1 MTTALENLGFDEW
14 FRTASRDLL
23 QDDFSLSRIIEVNKN
38 NYRVNDGTHE
48 MHAEVSGKFLFNV
61 ENSLDLPTVGDWVV
75 IQAFDDYSL
84 AIIHHILPRKSL
96 LKRKEPGRVIDF
108 QLIAANIDYGMIVQS
123 ADTDFN
129 LNRLDRYLVMI
140 NESNITPIVLVTKID
155 LVSQSEIKDI
165 AEQLTNLKIKYFLIS
180 NATDEGIGDLKKS
193 LIPGKTYCLLGSSG
207 VGKTTLL
214 NTLLGD
220 NLFKVREVREKDGR
234 GRHTTVARQLVS
246 LDSGSLFIDSPGMRE
261 LGNFDIGTGL
271 EKTFSTIFPHGYQC
285 RFKDCTH
292 THEEGCAIIK
302 AVQEGSI
309 DNERYQNYI
318 KIMKESAHY
327 EMSHLDKKKKDKA
340 LGKILKNYKKQ
351 KIKPQ

>member
-1 MTTALENLGFDEW
+1 MITAIENLGFDEW
-14 FRTASRDLL
+14 FRTASRDFLR
-23 QDDFSLSRIIEVNKN
+23 DDFSLSRIIEVNKN
-38 NYRVNDGTHE
+38 KYKVNDGTHE
-48 MHAEVSGKFLFNV
+48 IHAEVSGKFLFDA

-96 LKRKEPGRVIDF
+96 LKRKEPGKVIDF

-140 NESNITPIVLVTKID
+140 NESNITPIVLVSKID
-155 LVSQSEIKDI
+155 LLSQSEITTI
-165 AEQLTNLKIKYFLIS
+165 AEQLTNLKIEYFLIS
-180 NATDEGIGDLKKS
+180 NATDEGIIDLKNS

-234 GRHTTVARQLVS
+234 GRHTTVTRQLVS
-246 LDSGSLFIDSPGMRE
+246 LDSGSMFIDSPGMRE
-261 LGNFDIGTGL
+261 LGNFDISTGL
-271 EKTFSTIFPHGYQC
+271 EKTFSNIFPDGYTC